1 MSETVQMLGT
11 YRPTAHERQ
20 AAPHGTGAA
29 LRVDVLGPLRLRWE
43 GGADVIDLGPPQRRA
58 LLLRLLVADACPVS
72 VERLCDDLWEGAPP
86 AAAASSVQA
95 HISRLRSTLN
105 ASRPGPGATMLTREA
120 TGYVLRLPAEGRDS
134 TLFAAT
140 TDRARGY
147 FTAGRTRQA
156 LREVEAALALWRGEP
171 FYDAQGRRFAQG
183 ESYRMR
189 ELRSHA
195 EELRARVLYA
205 EGDYARAVAA
215 AEDVVGRDPLRESS
229 WAVLLHALY
238 ASGRAAEALRRFET
252 VRRTLP
258 DEVGMDPGPELRRAH
273 ESILRHEVLGAPGPA
288 PTASA
293 SAPVRLRTAPGPA
306 AVPARDSGHR
316 PAGHSHPH
324 EHVRRP
330 VRAAI
335 PRTGAGT
342 HLTDDLRG
350 LLDTVAAKAGMGG
363 DGTHFLN
370 VLGRRSPTA
379 LAHALLTAAASAP
392 EASEEAAEAAGADSP
407 GRADAVRHGTV
418 VPLRAAAGAPL
429 AAVVSLHG
437 YRWHRADAQSRM
449 ATGTPARRQRGRSR
463 RRVNADS
470 R

>member
-11 YRPTAHERQ
+11 YRPTAHERP
-20 AAPHGTGAA
+20 AAPHGTAAA
-29 LRVDVLGPLRLRWE
+29 LRVDVLGPLRLRWA
-43 GGADVIDLGPPQRRA
+43 GRADVIDLGPPQRRA

-72 VERLCDDLWEGAPP
+72 VERLCEDLWEGAPP

-105 ASRPGPGATMLTREA
+105 SSRSGPGATVLTREA
-120 TGYVLRLPAEGRDS
+120 TGYVLRLPVERRDS

-156 LREVEAALALWRGEP
+156 LREVEDALALWRGEP

-183 ESYRMR
+183 ESYRMW
-189 ELRSHA
+189 ELCSHA

-215 AEDVVGRDPLRESS
+215 AADVVGRDPLRESS

-252 VRRTLP
+252 VRRTLA

-273 ESILRHEVLGAPGPA
+273 ESILRHEVFGAPGPA
-288 PTASA
+288 PTPSASA
-293 SAPVRLRTAPGPA
+293 SVRLRTAPGP
-306 AVPARDSGHR
+306 
-316 PAGHSHPH
+316 
-324 EHVRRP
+324 
-330 VRAAI
+330 
-335 PRTGAGT
+335 GAGT

-350 LLDTVAAKAGMGG
+350 LLDTVAARAGTGG
-363 DGTHFLN
+363 DGTYFLN

-379 LAHALLTAAASAP
+379 LAHALLTAAASAA
-392 EASEEAAEAAGADSP
+392 EAGEEATGMAGAD
-407 GRADAVRHGTV
+407 AIRHGTV
-418 VPLRAAAGAPL
+418 VPLRAAAGSPL
-429 AAVVSLHG
+429 AAVVSLHS
-437 YRWHRADAQSRM
+437 YRWHRADAQGRM